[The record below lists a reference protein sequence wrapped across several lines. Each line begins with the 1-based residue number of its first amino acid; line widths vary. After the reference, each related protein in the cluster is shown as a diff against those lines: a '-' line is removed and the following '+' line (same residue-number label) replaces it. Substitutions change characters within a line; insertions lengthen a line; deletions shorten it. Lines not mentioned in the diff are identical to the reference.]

1 MSRGEALPRMSFGEH
16 LEELRRRLFRS
27 VLALLATTSFAFC
40 FYKRLIALA
49 TLPHWRARELF
60 DVPPSEW
67 IFISTDYLR
76 TPTAILKLTLLAGL
90 FLSSPVVG
98 WQAWRFVGAGL
109 YPHER
114 RWALSFGIC
123 SFLLFVAG
131 GVSGYFVLI
140 PYTLYGMAS
149 MLPFDQVRPAF
160 DIAIYLDLF
169 MTLTV
174 ALGAVFQLPL
184 AMAFLTRVG
193 LVEPRAWGRWRRHG
207 VVGNLVLA
215 AALAPG
221 DPVSLFAFAAPL
233 LALYEVGTLAA
244 RLCAPRAAAIPAAA
258 S

>member
-1 MSRGEALPRMSFGEH
+1 MSRREALPRMSFGEH

-27 VLALLATTSFAFC
+27 VLALVASTSLAFA
-40 FYKRLIALA
+40 FYKRLVALA
-49 TLPHWRARELF
+49 TLPHYRARDLF
-60 DVPPSEW
+60 DVPPVPWDFYSM
-67 IFISTDYLR
+67 DYVR
-76 TPTAILKLTLLAGL
+76 TPTAILKLTLLVGL
-90 FLSSPVVG
+90 FLASPVIG
-98 WQAWRFVGAGL
+98 WHVWSFVRAGL

-123 SFLLFVAG
+123 SLLLFLAGCVA
-131 GVSGYFVLI
+131 GYFVLI

-149 MLPFDQVRPAF
+149 MLPFEQVRPAF
-160 DIAIYLDLF
+160 DIALYLDLF

-193 LVEPRAWGRWRRHG
+193 LVESRAWGRWRKHG

-215 AALAPG
+215 AVLAPG

-233 LALYEVGTLAA
+233 LALYEIGALAA
-244 RLCAPRAAAIPAAA
+244 RGCAPRTAAVA
-258 S
+258 STA